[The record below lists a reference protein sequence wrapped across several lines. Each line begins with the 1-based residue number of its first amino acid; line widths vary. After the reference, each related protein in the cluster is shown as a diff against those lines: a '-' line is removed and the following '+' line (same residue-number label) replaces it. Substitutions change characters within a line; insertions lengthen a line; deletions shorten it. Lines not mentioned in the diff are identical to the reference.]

1 MRLDPLPS
9 AIAQSRRTDR
19 LGKAGMLQRLR
30 TLMGAAPDPLPA
42 FAAARAAALRDALGE
57 PERIDHDDDRR
68 HRVDVHVY
76 ARTFP
81 DDHARGYVLAT
92 SGMSDRLMT
101 MPAGYD
107 GDESAAR
114 ELFWY
119 VPAPEPDYVD
129 RLRWLAKLPFAEN
142 SWLGYGHTV
151 PLPAPPLD
159 GSSFSTFLL
168 LPPALATDRHL
179 FDNLHLHGQGVEA
192 LVVHLLSDA
201 EYDLVRSDEGLD
213 VFLDLLDVHRYP
225 QVFDPARPSYL

>member
-1 MRLDPLPS
+1 
-9 AIAQSRRTDR
+9 
-19 LGKAGMLQRLR
+19 MLQRLR

-42 FAAARAAALRDALGE
+42 LAGARIAALRDALGE
-57 PERIDHDDDRR
+57 PGYIDRDGDRQ

-76 ARTFP
+76 AREFSGSGDTG
-81 DDHARGYVLAT
+81 HVLVT

-119 VPAPEPDYVD
+119 VREPHPDFIAQ
-129 RLRWLAKLPFAEN
+129 LRWLAKLPFAEG

-151 PLPAPPLD
+151 PMPVPPLAT
-159 GSSFSTFLL
+159 SPFSTFLL
-168 LPPALATDRHL
+168 LPPAVAADRHL
-179 FDNLHLHGQGVEA
+179 FDNLHLHGHGIET

-213 VFLDLLDVHRYP
+213 VFLDLLDIHHYP
-225 QVFDPARPSYL
+225 QVFDPSRSSYL